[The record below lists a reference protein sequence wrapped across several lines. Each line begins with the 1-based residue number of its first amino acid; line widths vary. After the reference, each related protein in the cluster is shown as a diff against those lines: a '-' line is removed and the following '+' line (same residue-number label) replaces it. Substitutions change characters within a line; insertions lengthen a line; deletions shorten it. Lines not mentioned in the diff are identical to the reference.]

1 MLASLHLRRR
11 LHLNAGKAGG
21 TRGPG
26 AEVGLRVGQRVRDL
40 ICVSGRKPECDARP
54 VLRVPAPGRPGGP
67 ARGPQLRSESCVGCW
82 AEARQSPTC
91 GMEEGRVA
99 ATGRPGGRPNLALA
113 VGPRNY
119 FLFNGGAV
127 PLSLSATSVG
137 HSI

>member
-26 AEVGLRVGQRVRDL
+26 AEVGLRVRQRVRDL

-67 ARGPQLRSESCVGCW
+67 ARGPQLRSES
-82 AEARQSPTC
+82 
-91 GMEEGRVA
+91 
-99 ATGRPGGRPNLALA
+99 
-113 VGPRNY
+113 
-119 FLFNGGAV
+119 
-127 PLSLSATSVG
+127 
-137 HSI
+137 